1 MVGMK
6 KKFGIENERLTDNGK
21 VNNVL
26 NGGSRRGTIIRA
38 AITRQVEGT
47 VRRELTEMKTSSI
60 KKCLIFPKGA
70 IFHVRA

>member
-26 NGGSRRGTIIRA
+26 NGGARRPIIRA
-38 AITRQVEGT
+38 AITRQIEG
-47 VRRELTEMKTSSI
+47 
-60 KKCLIFPKGA
+60 GN
-70 IFHVRA
+70 

>member
-26 NGGSRRGTIIRA
+26 NGGSRRRTIIRA
-38 AITRQVEGT
+38 AITRQGEG
-47 VRRELTEMKTSSI
+47 
-60 KKCLIFPKGA
+60 GN
-70 IFHVRA
+70 